1 MTDSTAPT
9 LTAEGNHLVV
19 RVPLKFKRRG
29 GRKEVIVP
37 PWLQRQEAR
46 RARTNRALV
55 IALARAH
62 RWKDVLEQGRCPT
75 IRDLAATIG
84 MDNSYVARIL
94 RLTLLAPDII
104 EAILEGTEPSGLSL
118 GSLLNIPV
126 SWQEQRERWGFPA
139 Q

>member
-1 MTDSTAPT
+1 MTDSAAPT

-19 RVPLKFKRRG
+19 RVPLTFKRRG

-37 PWLQRQEAR
+37 QWVQRQEAR
-46 RARTNRALV
+46 RARTNNALV

-62 RWKDVLEQGRCPT
+62 RWEDVLEQGRCPT
-75 IRDLAATIG
+75 IRDLAAAIG
-84 MDNSYVARIL
+84 MDNSYAARIL

-118 GSLLNIPV
+118 GRLLNIPV
-126 SWQEQRERWGFPA
+126 SWQEQRKRWGFPA

>member
-9 LTAEGNHLVV
+9 LTAEGDHLVV

-46 RARTNRALV
+46 RVRTNKALV

-62 RWKDVLEQGRCPT
+62 RWKNVLEQGRCPT
-75 IRDLAATIG
+75 IRDLATAIG

>member
-1 MTDSTAPT
+1 MTDSTVPT

-46 RARTNRALV
+46 RARTNNALV

-75 IRDLAATIG
+75 IRDLAAAIG

-104 EAILEGTEPSGLSL
+104 EAILEGAEPSGLSL

-126 SWQEQRERWGFPA
+126 SWQDQRERWGFPA

>member
-1 MTDSTAPT
+1 MIDSTAPT

-19 RVPLKFKRRG
+19 QVPLTFKRRG
-29 GRKEVIVP
+29 GRKEVVVP
-37 PWLQRQEAR
+37 PWLQREEQR
-46 RARTNRALV
+46 RARTNNALV

-75 IRDLAATIG
+75 IRDLATAIG

-104 EAILEGTEPSGLSL
+104 EAILDGTEPSGLSL

-126 SWQEQRERWGFPA
+126 SWPEQRERWAFPA
-139 Q
+139 K